1 MTNTLNSGTAT
12 SGECLIGI
20 LVRMSVDG
28 GRTVMDPADYARFFA
43 QEAHLRA
50 AVEHAGLTLAS
61 LGYITGGRVQ
71 YEVRAVAEPTGQAS
85 DERRAAVRTTLAS
98 LVYRAQRAESGT
110 GVSPDGGVTPN
121 VTIGVQVNP
130 GVATGAQLDAPS
142 PVPDR
147 STGGHTK
154 SSAPDDG
161 ETSKPTPTPA
171 PPDMDPIQ
179 DGQLRKHVKL
189 GPPTVMIDGNDVAW
203 ASALDHTTVD
213 AVNFDRS
220 ITCELGRSERHIID
234 RHNTRYRSADPR
246 PNQDIREGSILE
258 VDGIKSEK
266 VLIAIV
272 SSQVELGFDEDD
284 EDD

>member
-1 MTNTLNSGTAT
+1 MTNTLNGGAAASG
-12 SGECLIGI
+12 GCRIGI

-61 LGYITGGRVQ
+61 LGYITDGRVQ
-71 YEVRAVAEPTGQAS
+71 YEVRAVAEPTGQAP

-98 LVYRAQRAESGT
+98 LVTRAQRAESDT
-110 GVSPDGGVTPN
+110 GASPDGGVTPS
-121 VTIGVQVNP
+121 VTSGAQVDP
-130 GVATGAQLDAPS
+130 GVATGAQLEAPS
-142 PVPDR
+142 PVPER
-147 STGGHTK
+147 STGNNTG
-154 SSAPDDG
+154 SSAPDDA
-161 ETSKPTPTPA
+161 ETSKPTPA
-171 PPDMDPIQ
+171 PPVADPIQ
-179 DGQLRKHVKL
+179 DGQLRKDVKL
-189 GPPTVMIDGNDVAW
+189 GPPTVTIDGDDVAW

-220 ITCELGRSERHIID
+220 ITCELGRPERHIID
-234 RHNTRYRSADPR
+234 RHNTRYRSADPH

-258 VDGIKSEK
+258 VDGVKSEK
-266 VLIAIV
+266 VLIATV
-272 SSQVELGFDEDD
+272 SSQVELGLDEDD